1 MEDRLTL
8 RTQGPL
14 VSRGIS
20 LVELLVAMA
29 LLAVVFT
36 LFVSI
41 LIPGLRIWTRSREV
55 ADLEQQA
62 LVAEERVVRALL
74 STSSKSIS
82 TFQDSNVSAVA
93 LLSHGGSSSSAGY
106 ETTTGRTRW
115 TSSTLFYLKTDRV
128 LRQASWTGTSPTLVN
143 KTLPNTLTFAFTPT
157 ELQSVVS
164 FPDLKGS
171 RLAGKVDLFALT
183 GPGETLPDG
192 QTRPATQESYVLTLE
207 LSTHTPDGE
216 KRVRRQVAV
225 VPRIRERG

>member
-1 MEDRLTL
+1 M
-8 RTQGPL
+8 
-14 VSRGIS
+14 S

-36 LFVSI
+36 LFVSV
-41 LIPGLRIWTRSREV
+41 LVPGLRIWTRSRAV

-62 LVAEERVVRALL
+62 LVAEERIVRALL

-82 TFQDSNVSAVA
+82 TFQDSNVSATA
-93 LLSHGGSSSSAGY
+93 LLSHGGSSSLAGY

-115 TSSTLFYLKTDRV
+115 TSLTLFYLKSDRV
-128 LRQASWTGTSPTLVN
+128 LRQANWTGTNPSFAS
-143 KTLPNTLTFAFTPT
+143 KTLPSTSTFALTPT
-157 ELQSVVS
+157 ELKSVVGS
-164 FPDLKGS
+164 PTLRGS

-192 QTRPATQESYVLTLE
+192 QVRPLTEESYVLTLE
-207 LSTHTPDGE
+207 LSTDTPDGE
-216 KRVRRQVAV
+216 KRVRRQVTV